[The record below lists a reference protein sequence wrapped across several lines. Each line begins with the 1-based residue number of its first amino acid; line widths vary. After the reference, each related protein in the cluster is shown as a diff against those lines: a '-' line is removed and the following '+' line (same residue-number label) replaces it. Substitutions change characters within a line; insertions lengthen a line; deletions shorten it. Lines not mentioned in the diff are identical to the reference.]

1 MRSTFTRL
9 WFIHFH
15 HVHSL
20 IASLLFI
27 TCFGVASHSAMAQD
41 KTVKGSVKDASSGEA
56 LIGVSVVIQG
66 TSQGTVTDVN
76 GDYRVQVSSPDDVLV
91 FSFIGYQTVNERVGE
106 RNTINLEMQV
116 DTKQLS
122 EVVVTALGVERE
134 SKSLGYTVQKV
145 SGEEIT
151 QARETNVINALA
163 GKVAGVNIVGSSSGP
178 TASSNITIRGQSS
191 LSGNNQPLFVVNGL
205 PITNGLNSPGDGL
218 NGSTTIDFG
227 NAASLIN
234 PDDIAEIS
242 VLKGPTAAALY
253 GTRAANGVVLIT
265 TKTGKDAEG
274 FGVEINS
281 NTSFQSV
288 LRWPDYQNSY
298 GGGGYGKR
306 DYVNGTQYTGSYDAF
321 GESWGPPMDGRLVR
335 QFGSE
340 GEPVPFNPSPDN
352 IKNFFRTGRTFTNN
366 VALNYHK
373 DEADFRLSYTN
384 LDQQGVVPNSD
395 LSRNTFFTSAGTR
408 IAEKLS
414 VRGNMFYID
423 GQSGNVPN
431 AGYDESSSIMYGW
444 LWYPRNLPISKLED
458 YWEVEDVQQRN
469 HESLWTNNPYFLVNE
484 NTNSYQR
491 RRFIGNVNLIYDIT
505 DNLKARFRT
514 SGDVNNESR
523 QFRRAVSTRG
533 TPEEQGSYREDEL
546 YFRETNHELLIT
558 YSGGEI
564 SENLFTYEVSVGGNR
579 MKQISSTT
587 RNYAPGLTIP
597 GLFNLGNA
605 RGNIITNQFDQE
617 KQINSIFGLAN
628 IAYQNMIFL
637 DLTARND
644 WSSTLPINNNSYFYP
659 SVSLSA
665 VISDLFDISPSSP
678 IAFAKIRAGYAQVGG
693 DTDPYNIANVY
704 EFGNIW
710 GGQPVANKSA
720 LLRNPDLKPETT
732 STFELGTDIRFFDD
746 RLGIDFTYYY
756 ISSRD
761 QILQVPLAQT
771 TGYAARLLNAGE
783 IQNKGVELMLR
794 ATPLETNAGLNWDV
808 SLNFARNRSEVISL
822 ADGITNYQ
830 IAPDM
835 YPGDGGQDLSLE
847 ARVGEP
853 MGQLVGLDLQRVQE
867 GPYAGEV
874 IHQNGIPLVN
884 TEKVSAG
891 TYQPDFTFGL
901 YNTFNYKNFSFG
913 FLFDGRVGGKIFSRT
928 HTMLVS
934 GGAITNEDDEKIG
947 SILEGRVEHEP
958 LQYDAEGNPPLD
970 ENGNYVWGPFVDEGS
985 FVGPGVMNVGT
996 EENPEYVPN
1005 DEPVATRDYIYRYYN
1020 NIFNRDI
1027 ITTGTFENTWVKLRE
1042 VIISYNLPASFTDR
1056 IGLQAAS
1063 VSLVGRNLLLFTDV
1077 PTIDP
1082 EAFSIRDG
1090 RIIQGFESTQ
1100 LPSTRSFGFN
1110 ISIRL

>member
-1 MRSTFTRL
+1 MNSTFTALWHCHFYRFRL
-9 WFIHFH
+9 LRIVFFTA
-15 HVHSL
+15 L
-20 IASLLFI
+20 LSLLQI
-27 TCFGVASHSAMAQD
+27 VAVAQEVVVNG
-41 KTVKGSVKDASSGEA
+41 KVTDAKSGEA
-56 LIGVSVVIQG
+56 LIGVSVVIKG
-66 TSQGTVTDVN
+66 TSQGTVTDIN
-76 GDYRVQVSSPDDVLV
+76 GEYRLKANSAQDILD
-91 FSFIGYQTVNERVGE
+91 FSFIGYQTVSRKIDSKS
-106 RNTINLEMQV
+106 TINVKLSE

-145 SGEEIT
+145 SGEDIT
-151 QARETNVINALA
+151 QARETNVINSLA
-163 GKVAGVNIVGSSSGP
+163 GKVAGVNISGSSSGP

-205 PITNGLNSPGDGL
+205 PITNGLNSSGDGL

-265 TKTGKDAEG
+265 TKTGKKAEG
-274 FGVEINS
+274 LGLELNS
-281 NTSFQSV
+281 NTSIQTV
-288 LRWPDYQNSY
+288 LRWPDYQNEY

-306 DYVNGTQYTGSYDAF
+306 DYVNGTQYSGSYDAF

-335 QFGSE
+335 QFGSD
-340 GEPVPFNPSPDN
+340 GEPIPFTPSSDN

-366 VALNYHK
+366 IALNYNK

-384 LDQQGVVPNSD
+384 LNQQGIVPNTD
-395 LSRNTFFTSAGTR
+395 LNRNTFFSSAGTR
-408 IAEKLS
+408 IADKLS
-414 VRGNMFYID
+414 VRGNIFYID
-423 GQSGNVPN
+423 GESGNVPN

-444 LWYPRNLPISKLED
+444 LWYPRNLPISELED
-458 YWEVEDVQQRN
+458 YWEVEDVRQRN

-491 RRFIGNVNLIYDIT
+491 RRFIGNLNLIYDIT
-505 DNLKARFRT
+505 DDLKIRFRT

-546 YFRETNHELLIT
+546 YFRETNQELLLT
-558 YSGGEI
+558 YSGGEVT
-564 SENLFTYEVSVGGNR
+564 ENNFTYEVSVGGNQ
-579 MKQISSTT
+579 MKQLSSTT
-587 RNYAPGLTIP
+587 SNYAPGLTIP

-605 RGNIITNQFDQE
+605 RGNVITDQFDQE
-617 KQINSIFGLAN
+617 KRINSVFGLAN

-644 WSSTLPINNNSYFYP
+644 WSSTLPTNNNSYFYP
-659 SVSLSA
+659 SVALSA
-665 VISDLFDISPSSP
+665 VISDMVNISPSSP
-678 IAFAKIRAGYAQVGG
+678 LAFAKIRAGYAQVGG

-720 LLRNPDLKPETT
+720 LLRNPELKPETT
-732 STFELGTDIRFFDD
+732 STYELGTDLRFFND
-746 RLGIDFTYYY
+746 RVGLDFTYYY
-756 ISSRD
+756 ISSKD

-783 IQNKGVELMLR
+783 IENKGIELMLR
-794 ATPLETNAGLNWDV
+794 ATPLQTNAGLNWDV
-808 SLNFARNRSEVISL
+808 SLNFARNRSEVVSL
-822 ADGITNYQ
+822 AEGISNYQ

-853 MGQLVGLDLQRVQE
+853 MGQLVGLDLQRVEE
-867 GPYAGEV
+867 GPYKGQV
-874 IHQNGIPLVN
+874 IHENGIPLVG

-901 YNTFNYKNFSFG
+901 SNRFTYKSFNLS

-934 GGAITNEDDEKIG
+934 GGAITNKDDEKIG
-947 SILEGRVEHEP
+947 NILEGRVEHEP
-958 LQYDAEGNPPLD
+958 LQYDANGNPPLD
-970 ENGNYVWGPFVDEGS
+970 ENGNYIWGSLVDEGS
-985 FVGPGVMNVGT
+985 FVGPGVKNVGT
-996 EENPEYVPN
+996 AENPEYVPN
-1005 DEPVATRDYIYRYYN
+1005 DEAVATRDYIYRYYN

-1042 VIISYNLPASFTDR
+1042 VVLSYNLPTSFTDR
-1056 IGLQAAS
+1056 IGLQSAT

-1082 EAFSIRDG
+1082 EAYSIRNG

-1110 ISIRL
+1110 INVRL